1 MWLST
6 LVEEKFLYD
15 RLSGF
20 KSVCCPTV
28 LHSGIRISTGGI
40 AIKGLWQWNLQWSF
54 RVVRLS
60 KKCQFTTHKTL
71 HCWIYHQYFLGADK
85 FIYSMLGL
93 HTADWKIGMLQLT
106 LEHSQARKFV
116 ARGGRNIARN
126 WTSGSSKTSYIGNSL
141 LLMQLIRQFK
151 YIIFVSQF
159 FSYVWQS
166 FWSGLW
172 KTNTHLQ
179 CLWVVM
185 LLISLLVCLILGK
198 CVWTGQ

>member
-1 MWLST
+1 MWSRTHMYTRTEIKIGISSRKCGVFCIHANTFSELKWLDSVTKLRVRNTVIQDKVFQAKRWQAQKGTSFGWCWMHISSYQVVLGKSVMWLSK

-93 HTADWKIGMLQLT
+93 HTAD
-106 LEHSQARKFV
+106 
-116 ARGGRNIARN
+116 
-126 WTSGSSKTSYIGNSL
+126 
-141 LLMQLIRQFK
+141 
-151 YIIFVSQF
+151 
-159 FSYVWQS
+159 
-166 FWSGLW
+166 
-172 KTNTHLQ
+172 
-179 CLWVVM
+179 
-185 LLISLLVCLILGK
+185 
-198 CVWTGQ
+198 